1 MSKADNLTEFLTG
14 IAGKLRTLL
23 GETAKMSPQTFE
35 EKIQAVYNRG
45 LANGGPAAGKI
56 TAAAKDVRKGKVFGS
71 GGPNTLTGTMDVTTP
86 DCLASSGSGSGHKLT
101 SGVLLGSYTGEE
113 YEGKQCL
120 YMQVDNE
127 SYLDNVRYYM
137 AEADTVAE
145 AIKLTG
151 DKLVS
156 GQTVLGVVGTGRRR
170 VETICTIGT
179 GNSSYDPECNQ
190 KSADTESMTMTM
202 NGTGRTVTFKT
213 AGYFVWNTT
222 GTEGTSVYANGSY
235 AANTL
240 YEVAAGKSVTFG
252 ISGSGSDFF
261 VLSVAFMP
269 K

>member
-14 IAGKLRTLL
+14 IAGKLRGLL
-23 GETAKMSPQTFE
+23 GETARMSPQAFE
-35 EKIQAVYNRG
+35 EKIQAVYDRG

-56 TAAAKDVRKGKVFGS
+56 TAAAKDVKKGKVFGS

-86 DCLASSGSGSGHKLT
+86 DYLASSGSGSGHKLT
-101 SGVLLGSYTGEE
+101 SGVLLGSYSGGE

-120 YMQVDNE
+120 YMQVANE

-137 AEADTVAE
+137 APQETVAE
-145 AIKLTG
+145 TIKLTE

-156 GQTVLGVVGTGRRR
+156 GQTVLGVTGTGRGS
-170 VETICTIGT
+170 VESICTLGT
-179 GNSSYDPECNQ
+179 ENSSYDPECNQ
-190 KSADTESMTMTM
+190 KSADTANMTMTM
-202 NGTGRTVTFKT
+202 SGTGRTVKFGK

-222 GTEGTSVYANGSY
+222 GTEGTSVYTNGSY

-240 YEVAAGKSVTFG
+240 YEVTAGKSVSFA
-252 ISGSGSDFF
+252 IEGSGSNFF